1 MTMLSKPAA
10 PLQAHLT
17 GAMGLCVSCAVLPMV
32 FGIAG
37 ANPDLT
43 RIQVAFWL
51 CVAAVTAV
59 SAFIGHLRW
68 HRWLRQ
74 QR

>member
-1 MTMLSKPAA
+1 MTMSSKDA
-10 PLQAHLT
+10 PLPAYLT
-17 GAMGLCVSCAVLPMV
+17 GAMGLCVSCAVLPMA

-43 RIQVAFWL
+43 RTQVAFWVCVLVIAAL
-51 CVAAVTAV
+51 CTFV
-59 SAFIGHLRW
+59 GHLRW

-74 QR
+74 QS